1 MLGNTEDVLIY
12 KRLWTKLLE
21 LVVRHIAA
29 TKQRHVELFCNRDA
43 VCHVQS
49 IHCVDCEAFDAVE
62 TSGVLL
68 LVMVQC
74 SVLVMVQVWCY
85 CWCSVSDGAKYI
97 RCFKWWCNEMY
108 NALGMAHGAVLLGVL
123 LSVSIGVI

>member
-29 TKQRHVELFCNRDA
+29 TKQRYVELFCNRDT

-49 IHCVDCEAFDAVE
+49 IHCVGCEAF
-62 TSGVLL
+62 
-68 LVMVQC
+68 
-74 SVLVMVQVWCY
+74 
-85 CWCSVSDGAKYI
+85 
-97 RCFKWWCNEMY
+97 
-108 NALGMAHGAVLLGVL
+108 GAVQT
-123 LSVSIGVI
+123 IGVFTVFLGFISDTVVFPIRILNLFRSGFL

>member
-29 TKQRHVELFCNRDA
+29 TKQRYVELFCNRDT

-49 IHCVDCEAFDAVE
+49 IHCVDCETFGAVQ
-62 TSGVLL
+62 TSGVFTVGDGAVL
-68 LVMVQC
+68 
-74 SVLVMVQVWCY
+74 SVLVMVLVKVWCY
-85 CWCSVSDGAKYI
+85 CWCNLQCQCKVRIDVLKGGAK
-97 RCFKWWCNEMY
+97 
-108 NALGMAHGAVLLGVL
+108 
-123 LSVSIGVI
+123 